1 MAHPKQ
7 YERLWLIYMTR
18 QTIRSVSYIVGFF
31 LIVLSITMLVPL
43 ATSFVFKHTAND
55 VTAFLWSAII
65 TFLAGFAMIKQKG
78 SLQIHLRPRDMYLLT
93 ASTWVVVCIFAALP
107 MSIISHISY
116 TDAFYEAMSGIT
128 TTGATVLSDLDHTAP
143 ALLIWRSMLHWIG
156 GIGFIV
162 MAVAIL
168 PMLRIGG
175 MKLFQTESSDWS
187 EKVLP
192 RSHIIAKYILAIY
205 VFFTVIGTFSFW
217 FAGMPIFD
225 AINHA
230 MSSIATGGFS
240 TSDQSLGKFPPA
252 SHWVAV
258 VLMLLGSLPFM
269 LYVATIRGNYT
280 ALFKDEQVRGFI
292 TIIVISCLLLSLWFW
307 KNSTNSF
314 IDSLRIASVSVISV
328 VTTTG
333 FAVEDYSQWGSFAMI
348 IFFYL
353 TFLGGCSGST
363 TGGLK
368 TFRFQVTLRLLS
380 ANLKQLIH
388 PRAIIPQKYN
398 GHNLDEEI
406 VRSVLT
412 FTFFFA
418 LIIAIIA
425 LFLAFLGY
433 DMVTALTAAV
443 ATVCNVGPGLGE
455 TIGPAGNYS
464 TLPDSAKWVL
474 SFGMLLGRLEII
486 TILVLLTP
494 SFWRY

>member
-1 MAHPKQ
+1 
-7 YERLWLIYMTR
+7 MTR
-18 QTIRSVSYIVGFF
+18 QTISSISYIVGFF
-31 LIVLSITMLVPL
+31 LIALSVSMLVPL
-43 ATSFVFKHTAND
+43 ATSFIFEHTSND
-55 VTAFLWSAII
+55 IAAFFWSALI
-65 TFLAGFAMIKQKG
+65 TFFVGVLMVKQKG
-78 SLQIHLRPRDMYLLT
+78 DVQIQLRPRDMYFLT
-93 ASTWVVVCIFAALP
+93 VSAWVMVCIFAALP
-107 MSIISHISY
+107 MTMIRHISY
-116 TDAFYEAMSGIT
+116 TDAFFEAMSGIT
-128 TTGATVLSDLDHTAP
+128 TTGATVLSGLDSSAP
-143 ALLIWRSMLHWIG
+143 ALLMWRSMLHWIG

-162 MAVAIL
+162 MAVAVL

-175 MKLFQTESSDWS
+175 MRLFKTESSDWS

-205 VFFTVIGTFSFW
+205 VGFTIVGTLAFW
-217 FAGMPIFD
+217 WAGMSLFD

-230 MSSIATGGFS
+230 MSSISTGGFS
-240 TSDQSLGKFPPA
+240 TADASLGKFLPA
-252 SHWVAV
+252 THWIAI
-258 VLMLLGSLPFM
+258 VLMLLGSLPFT
-269 LYVATIRGNYT
+269 LYVTTLRGNYG
-280 ALFKDEQVRGFI
+280 ALFKDEQVRGFV
-292 TIIVISCLLLSLWFW
+292 TILVVCCLLLSIWFW
-307 KNSTNSF
+307 NNSGNSF
-314 IDSLRIASVSVISV
+314 LDSLRVASVSVVSV
-328 VTTTG
+328 ITTTG

-368 TFRFQVTLRLLS
+368 TFRFQVTLRLLA

-388 PRAIIPQKYN
+388 PRAVIPQKYN

-406 VRSVLT
+406 VRSILT

-418 LIIAIIA
+418 FIIAVIA

-433 DMVTALTAAV
+433 DMVTALTGAV
-443 ATVCNVGPGLGE
+443 TTVCNVGPGLGE
-455 TIGPAGNYS
+455 IIGPAGNFS
-464 TLPDSAKWVL
+464 SLPDVAKWVL